1 MFSSLDC
8 STNETILEC
17 DITPPTGMTQVT
29 SYLVLPQNVS
39 VDANDASGAAISVQ
53 CGGGGASFSVRSVD
67 ACGQSSSAVS
77 VSINSSVCVAPSTP
91 PPPPSNL
98 SCTHIPQDSTTSS
111 ASFNCLWQ
119 LQNDFQVDSFR
130 ITFLAQQFVRISSA
144 RSANVTVSCPAVETD
159 PEVTIV
165 SVNVCGTQSEQDGT
179 TVSLPGQSCT
189 LTLHIAGNF

>member
-17 DITPPTGMTQVT
+17 DIAPPTGMTQVT
-29 SYLVLPQNVS
+29 SYLVQPQNVS

-67 ACGQSSSAVS
+67 ACGQSSSVVS
-77 VSINSSVCVAPSTP
+77 VSSVCVAPSTP

-130 ITFLAQQFVRISSA
+130 IT
-144 RSANVTVSCPAVETD
+144 
-159 PEVTIV
+159 
-165 SVNVCGTQSEQDGT
+165 
-179 TVSLPGQSCT
+179 
-189 LTLHIAGNF
+189 